1 MKFPI
6 LHNVYY
12 KSNINIQKYI
22 KKGLFVKQIKISFV
36 LYKIIMQDKKAI
48 QLIEKIQKEIS
59 TKKYDFATIIE
70 DLKKVREI
78 TMELSNPV
86 LTKALRL
93 SYEHLKENNA
103 FLIEIPNDEPI
114 DEESEIE
121 IKVYST
127 ENNLES
133 FSYFLS
139 LLLHYSKKDNLL
151 DLKEYNKAFVAM

>member
-1 MKFPI
+1 
-6 LHNVYY
+6 
-12 KSNINIQKYI
+12 
-22 KKGLFVKQIKISFV
+22 
-36 LYKIIMQDKKAI
+36 MQDKQAL

-59 TKKYDFATIIE
+59 TKKYDFASIIE

-78 TMELSNPV
+78 TMVLSNPV

-93 SYEHLKENNA
+93 SYEHLKENDA

-114 DEESEIE
+114 EEDSETE

-127 ENNLES
+127 QNNLES

-139 LLLHYSKKDNLL
+139 LLTDFSKKNNFL
-151 DLKEYNKAFVAM
+151 DLKEYNKAFIAM